1 LKERSLNPTAKN
13 SKTFSAAAVVGI
25 SVANLWQK
33 ERKKKEREGEGG
45 RGRRGNKY
53 SSESL
58 TKNTSR
64 D

>member
-13 SKTFSAAAVVGI
+13 SKTYSAAAVVGI
-25 SVANLWQK
+25 PVANLLQ
-33 ERKKKEREGEGG
+33 KEREGEGG

-53 SSESL
+53 SCESL

>member
-25 SVANLWQK
+25 SVAK
-33 ERKKKEREGEGG
+33 RKKEREGEGG